1 MVEKLLYIFLFFPV
15 LATAQNSGGYKKRVI
30 AQPLIS
36 NRYTSNPAVHEFG
49 NKIYI
54 YCSQDND
61 QGIPGSNKGD
71 QYAMRDQYVYSMDDP
86 NGSITE
92 IGRVLDIKDIP
103 WASRQVWSSDVAFH
117 KGIYYLYFSTKDKND
132 VFRIGVATSSNPA
145 GPFKAEKNPMA
156 FGYSIDPCVFKDDDG
171 SFYLYF
177 GGIRN
182 GQLQKWENN
191 VYNPDGESRTGDQN
205 AILPRVARLSAD
217 MKQLAEMVREVK
229 ITDAAGNLL
238 EEKDNKK
245 RFSEATWV
253 HKYNGK
259 YYLTYSTGD
268 TRLIVYAT
276 GDSPYGPFTYRGVLL
291 EAVTGSTAHHAI
303 INIKGKWYLFYHDS
317 QLSGIGYLRNIR
329 LSELKYLPD
338 GSMQTIQPAAVK

>member
-1 MVEKLLYIFLFFPV
+1 MVTKLLYVFLLMPV
-15 LATAQNSGGYKKRVI
+15 FVSAQHIGGFRKKVI
-30 AQPLIS
+30 SQPLIS
-36 NRYTSNPAVHEFG
+36 NRYTSNPAVHVFG

-54 YCSQDND
+54 YCSQDNE
-61 QGIPGSNKGD
+61 QGIAGSTKGD
-71 QYAMRDQYVYSMDDP
+71 QYAMRDLFVYTMEDP
-86 NGSITE
+86 AGPITE

-103 WASRQVWSSDVAFH
+103 WASRQLWSTDVAYY
-117 KGIYYLYFSTKDKND
+117 KGVYYLYFSIKDKNE
-132 VFRIGVATSSNPA
+132 VFRIGVATSSNPS
-145 GPFKAEKNPMA
+145 GPFKTEKNPMA
-156 FGYSIDPCVFKDDDG
+156 FGYSVDPCVFRDDDG

-191 VYNPDGESRTGDQN
+191 VFNPDGESRTGDQN

-217 MKQLAEMVREVK
+217 MKQIAEMVREVK

-245 RFSEATWV
+245 RFSEATCV

-259 YYLTYSTGD
+259 YYLTYSTGE
-268 TRLIVYAT
+268 TRLIVYAI

-291 EAVTGSTAHHAI
+291 EAVAGSTSHHAI

-317 QLSGIGYLRNIR
+317 QLSGLGYLRNIR

-338 GSMQTIQPAAVK
+338 GSILSIQPNGGK

>member
-1 MVEKLLYIFLFFPV
+1 VAY
-15 LATAQNSGGYKKRVI
+15 YKGV
-30 AQPLIS
+30 
-36 NRYTSNPAVHEFG
+36 
-49 NKIYI
+49 
-54 YCSQDND
+54 
-61 QGIPGSNKGD
+61 
-71 QYAMRDQYVYSMDDP
+71 
-86 NGSITE
+86 
-92 IGRVLDIKDIP
+92 
-103 WASRQVWSSDVAFH
+103 
-117 KGIYYLYFSTKDKND
+117 YYLYFSIKDKNE
-132 VFRIGVATSSNPA
+132 VFRIGVATSSNPS
-145 GPFKAEKNPMA
+145 GPFKTEKNPMA
-156 FGYSIDPCVFKDDDG
+156 FGYSVDPCVFRDDDG

-191 VYNPDGESRTGDQN
+191 VFNPDGESRTGDQN

-217 MKQLAEMVREVK
+217 MKQIAEMVREVK

-245 RFSEATWV
+245 RFSEATCV

-259 YYLTYSTGD
+259 YYLTYSTGE
-268 TRLIVYAT
+268 TRLIVYAI

-291 EAVTGSTAHHAI
+291 EAVAGSTSHHAI

-317 QLSGIGYLRNIR
+317 QLSGLGYLRNIR

-338 GSMQTIQPAAVK
+338 GSILSIQPNGGK